1 MLASVQAAEIE
12 AGNLRVDIE
21 SGSCIY
27 DDSNNQI
34 IIQSGG
40 TYSINSIRGTDETS
54 TTIKVTASNDELVYI
69 TLENVNIK
77 SNSAPPLEIDCSSNV
92 TIKLSGTNT
101 LDASSSIGY
110 AGLQKTSTDN
120 TLVITSADGDGKTT
134 GTLNATGGG
143 SSAGIGGGDGGAG
156 SNITIS
162 GGIVN
167 ATGGNYGA
175 GIGGGYFGAGS
186 NITISGG
193 TVTAA
198 GGTYAAGIGGSV
210 RSGEVTIYGGTVS
223 ATGGLYAAGIGG
235 GADYAGTVTIYG
247 GAVSAVGGTN
257 AADIGGGRNGDSYV
271 SSSEEITYGTI
282 DACSSMRGMDLSTFY
297 SNWTNG
303 AVYRDYEGNEFSAAK
318 NNAVDFFEFLYNDC
332 GVDWVKL
339 RVWNDPYD
347 EDGNP
352 YGGGNIDVEVAKI
365 IGQWAT
371 EAGMTILIDFQY
383 SDFWADADT
392 QLAPKAWADMTIDE
406 KVEALYDYTY
416 DSLEYLLDEGVNV
429 GMVQIGNETNG
440 SFCGETDWDNIV
452 KLFKSGSMAVRDIS
466 VKYGMNIKVAFHF
479 AITDDKGTPSYYAEL
494 LDEAGVDYDAIGI
507 TYYMYSDGT
516 FADLQSEINTIT
528 NAYGKKV
535 YIAETAYLYTDE
547 NYDNLANE
555 IASFDDFA
563 SNAYIYEISEAGQE
577 AALTAIL
584 SVLSQTDCT
593 GMFYWEPAW
602 TALDGSTLEKG
613 TGRATTYSKSYTGGN
628 LSDHEG
634 TAFDNQTLFDEN
646 GNALPALKFYVDYV
660 DNVGLTRH
668 SWDEGTVTIAATCTE
683 SGVKVYTCSD
693 CGQTKIEIIGATG
706 HTPGEAVIEN
716 EAAAS
721 HTTDGSYDSV
731 VYCTVCGEELSRETI
746 TVSAGVHTAGEV
758 AKENSVEATCTTDGS
773 YDSVV
778 YCLECGEEISRETV
792 ITVSATGHSYEAVVT
807 APTCTEKG
815 YTTYTCSVCGY
826 SYRADETEAK
836 GHTWGEGVVTTA
848 PTCTETG
855 VMTYTCEVCGENK
868 TETIPAKGHDW
879 QVTFKWSTDYSTCTA
894 VFTCQND
901 FNHLE
906 NVPCVVTSDPPTR
919 DATCT
924 TDGETVYTAN
934 STFDGNDYSD
944 EQTVVIPAT
953 GHNYLAV
960 VTAPTCT
967 DGGYTT
973 YTCTVCGDSYVA
985 DETDATGH
993 TKGEAVIENSV
1004 AATCT
1009 TDGSYDSVVYCS
1021 VCGEEISRETVTVP
1035 ATGHDYVATTTIDP
1049 TCTTGGYTTYTCTR
1063 CGDSY
1068 TANETEATGHTTEI
1082 QNAKDA
1088 TCTEDGYTGDEV
1100 CTVCGETVQ
1109 SGEVIPA
1116 TGHSWDDGAVTKAA
1130 TCTEA
1135 GEMTYTCMDCGDTY
1149 AEAIAA
1155 TGHTAGTAVE
1165 ENNVDAACTTNGSY
1179 DSVVYCS
1186 VCGEEISRETVTV
1199 PATGHDYVAVVT
1211 APTCTEKGY
1220 TTYTCSVC
1228 GDSYVADE
1236 TAATGH
1242 SWDDGVVTTEPT
1254 ATTDGV
1260 MTYTCTVCGE
1270 TYTEAIAATGE
1281 VETVNNISISE
1292 LTEVPEGL
1300 SGIYSSVTE
1309 LTNDLT
1315 ARVVSVS
1322 AGYSEE
1328 NTVVYD
1334 VKLQFSRDGGITW
1347 EDATEENFPAEGI
1360 TVTLSYPNDEIK
1372 ANYENYDFVVLH
1384 MFTSG
1389 EKAGQTETPAVTKT
1403 ADGIV
1408 VTLTG
1413 FSPVA
1418 VAWKASAAASPQTGN
1433 DSIIQF
1439 GIVAIL
1445 SGGASLICVGIA
1457 IRKRKQRKSA

>member
-54 TTIKVTASNDELVYI
+54 TTIKVTASNDQPVYI

-143 SSAGIGGGDGGAG
+143 SSAGIGGG
-156 SNITIS
+156 
-162 GGIVN
+162 
-167 ATGGNYGA
+167 YG
-175 GIGGGYFGAGS
+175 GAGS

-193 TVTAA
+193 TVTAT

-210 RSGEVTIYGGTVS
+210 GSGEVTIYGGTVS
-223 ATGGLYAAGIGG
+223 ATGGEYAAGIGG
-235 GADYAGTVTIYG
+235 GADGDGTVTISG
-247 GAVSAVGGTN
+247 GAVTAVGDTN

-282 DACSSMRGMDLSTFY
+282 DACSFMRGMDLSTFY

-303 AVYRDYEGNEFSAAK
+303 AVYRDYEGYEFCAE
-318 NNAVDFFEFLYNDC
+318 NGNPVQFFEFLYDEC
-332 GVDWVKL
+332 GVDWVRL

-352 YGGGNIDVEVAKI
+352 YGGGNINVEVARI

-392 QLAPKAWADMTIDE
+392 QLAPKAWADYGFEE
-406 KVEALYDYTY
+406 KSALLSQYTY
-416 DSLEYLLDEGVNV
+416 ESLQTLLDAGVNV

-535 YIAETAYLYTDE
+535 YIAETAYLYTS
-547 NYDNLANE
+547 DNSDDLANE

-584 SVLSQTDCT
+584 SVLSRTDCT

-613 TGRATTYSKSYTGGN
+613 TGRATTYSNSYTNGT

-634 TAFDNQTLFDEN
+634 TALDNQTLFDEN
-646 GNALPALKFYVDYV
+646 GFPLAALKFYVDYV

-683 SGVKVYTCSD
+683 TGVKVYTCSD

-706 HTPGEAVIEN
+706 HSYGSPSFTWAEDYSTCTAVFTCQN
-716 EAAAS
+716 DSS
-721 HTTDGSYDSV
+721 HVETGT
-731 VYCTVCGEELSRETI
+731 CTVESET
-746 TVSAGVHTAGEV
+746 TY
-758 AKENSVEATCTTDGS
+758 ATCTEDGKTVYTATCTFNGTTYTDTKTVINESATGHYWVIYNIEVATCTEDGEIS
-773 YDSVV
+773 YE
-778 YCLECGEEISRETV
+778 CLDCGETMTET
-792 ITVSATGHSYEAVVT
+792 IPAKGHSWDNGTVTTEPTCTETGVMTYMCEVCDLSKTETIDATGHSYEAVVT

-826 SYRADETEAK
+826 SYRADETEA
-836 GHTWGEGVVTTA
+836 
-848 PTCTETG
+848 
-855 VMTYTCEVCGENK
+855 
-868 TETIPAKGHDW
+868 
-879 QVTFKWSTDYSTCTA
+879 
-894 VFTCQND
+894 
-901 FNHLE
+901 
-906 NVPCVVTSDPPTR
+906 
-919 DATCT
+919 
-924 TDGETVYTAN
+924 
-934 STFDGNDYSD
+934 
-944 EQTVVIPAT
+944 
-953 GHNYLAV
+953 
-960 VTAPTCT
+960 
-967 DGGYTT
+967 
-973 YTCTVCGDSYVA
+973 
-985 DETDATGH
+985 TGH
-993 TKGEAVIENSV
+993 TAGEAVEQNNV
-1004 AATCT
+1004 DATCT
-1009 TDGSYDSVVYCS
+1009 TDGSYDEVVYCT
-1021 VCGEEISRETVTVP
+1021 VCGEEVSRETVTVP

-1049 TCTTGGYTTYTCTR
+1049 TC
-1063 CGDSY
+1063 
-1068 TANETEATGHTTEI
+1068 
-1082 QNAKDA
+1082 
-1088 TCTEDGYTGDEV
+1088 
-1100 CTVCGETVQ
+1100 
-1109 SGEVIPA
+1109 
-1116 TGHSWDDGAVTKAA
+1116 
-1130 TCTEA
+1130 
-1135 GEMTYTCMDCGDTY
+1135 
-1149 AEAIAA
+1149 
-1155 TGHTAGTAVE
+1155 
-1165 ENNVDAACTTNGSY
+1165 
-1179 DSVVYCS
+1179 
-1186 VCGEEISRETVTV
+1186 
-1199 PATGHDYVAVVT
+1199 
-1211 APTCTEKGY
+1211 
-1220 TTYTCSVC
+1220 
-1228 GDSYVADE
+1228 
-1236 TAATGH
+1236 
-1242 SWDDGVVTTEPT
+1242 
-1254 ATTDGV
+1254 
-1260 MTYTCTVCGE
+1260 
-1270 TYTEAIAATGE
+1270 
-1281 VETVNNISISE
+1281 
-1292 LTEVPEGL
+1292 
-1300 SGIYSSVTE
+1300 
-1309 LTNDLT
+1309 
-1315 ARVVSVS
+1315 
-1322 AGYSEE
+1322 
-1328 NTVVYD
+1328 
-1334 VKLQFSRDGGITW
+1334 
-1347 EDATEENFPAEGI
+1347 
-1360 TVTLSYPNDEIK
+1360 
-1372 ANYENYDFVVLH
+1372 
-1384 MFTSG
+1384 
-1389 EKAGQTETPAVTKT
+1389 
-1403 ADGIV
+1403 
-1408 VTLTG
+1408 
-1413 FSPVA
+1413 
-1418 VAWKASAAASPQTGN
+1418 
-1433 DSIIQF
+1433 
-1439 GIVAIL
+1439 
-1445 SGGASLICVGIA
+1445 
-1457 IRKRKQRKSA
+1457 